1 MLNALLGRKIGMTQ
15 VFGPNGTVIPVT
27 VIEAG
32 PCFVTQIKTIG
43 RDGYEA
49 VQIGFEQQ
57 STRKAM
63 RPQLGHLGHSLPL
76 LKAQR
81 KRLQAYQQQQ
91 RAKVSPV
98 STEKPIISETM
109 NGQTPRVDPSSG
121 EGETSSA
128 STTNKQTPQD
138 EEPEISL
145 SESESSRVSAE
156 EEPET
161 TRSGTSEPSPKPDKQ
176 IQKLLKV
183 QQNRQR
189 RPGPVLG
196 PFKVIREVGLQK
208 GFTADKV
215 QLGTLF
221 DVGLFT
227 DGEAVDI
234 VGTSKG
240 KGFQGVMKRHGFRG
254 GPRTHGQSDR
264 ARAPGSIGSGTTP
277 GRVLKGTRMAGRMG
291 NVRRTAKQLRIVQAD
306 PARNL
311 LVVKGSVPGA
321 NGGLL
326 MIKKH
331 VMR

>member
-32 PCFVTQIKTIG
+32 PCVVTQVKTVD

-49 VQIGFEQQ
+49 VQIGFEQ
-57 STRKAM
+57 RPVKRAI

-81 KRLQAYQQQQ
+81 KRLQVHQQGLH
-91 RAKVSPV
+91 AKSSADSKEEPPKGARQDAES
-98 STEKPIISETM
+98 STETSVDAKNEQQNESVETVK
-109 NGQTPRVDPSSG
+109 T
-121 EGETSSA
+121 
-128 STTNKQTPQD
+128 
-138 EEPEISL
+138 
-145 SESESSRVSAE
+145 
-156 EEPET
+156 
-161 TRSGTSEPSPKPDKQ
+161 DKQ
-176 IQKLLKV
+176 IEKLLKI
-183 QQNRQR
+183 QHNRQR
-189 RPGPVLG
+189 RPGPVVG
-196 PFKVIREVGLQK
+196 PFRVIREVDLQQ
-208 GFTADKV
+208 GVTANNV
-215 QLGTLF
+215 ALGSLF
-221 DVGLFT
+221 DVGLFR
-227 DGEAVDI
+227 DGEAVDV

-240 KGFQGVMKRHGFRG
+240 KGFQGVMKRHGFKG

-264 ARAPGSIGSGTTP
+264 ARAPGSIGPGTTP

-291 NVRRTAKQLRIVQAD
+291 NVRITAKKLQIIQAD
-306 PARNL
+306 PERNL

-326 MIKKH
+326 MIRKH